1 MIATFPPNLVPIL
14 LQRDVLPEAVPPVTP
29 IKSGLPWTAGVW
41 FASSDIISIF
51 GVFLIKLN
59 FKIEMLN
66 PEVQQPT
73 TAKELELIHRRIE
86 EIRFKI

>member
-41 FASSDIISIF
+41 FASSDIIFNLWS
-51 GVFLIKLN
+51 VFNLIK
-59 FKIEMLN
+59 F
-66 PEVQQPT
+66 
-73 TAKELELIHRRIE
+73 
-86 EIRFKI
+86 